1 MTERDR
7 ANVYVNIELYRE
19 YLNYLLNDV
28 HIHKNKL
35 YRYISFDIKHLYK
48 ICMQE
53 NVYFSKTVCANF
65 QNHIHKHFENN
76 YKRRVVTL
84 DEEAYDIFK
93 VLKKTGYDTHAFINY
108 AIFCRLQSAREETE
122 KNKVR

>member
-7 ANVYVNIELYRE
+7 ANVYVNIQLYKE
-19 YLNYLLNDV
+19 YVDYLVKDV

-53 NVYFSKTVCANF
+53 DVYFSRTVCSNF
-65 QNHIHKHFENN
+65 QKHIHKYYRND
-76 YKRRVVTL
+76 YKRTMITL

-108 AIFCRLQSAREETE
+108 AIFCRLQSTKDE
-122 KNKVR
+122 KENKVRE